1 MKQTFI
7 AWLIAARLRTLPL
20 SLSGIFFGA
29 TVALA
34 IENFDP
40 SIFHRALIVTISLQV
55 LSNFAN
61 DLGDGL
67 KGTDNENRIGPK
79 RALQAGLLSAREL
92 KTGIVVLVIL
102 TGLAIYQLLQ
112 GANLNSTSYAVL
124 AILGVL
130 SIVAALTYTLGK
142 KPYGYYGLGDF
153 MVFFFF
159 GGVAVLGTIVLFA
172 PKIPFYAIGYTLT
185 AGSLS
190 TAVLNLNNMRDHQSD
205 KASGKNTLVVRMG
218 VERAKIYHYLLLI
231 TAYIGFTFS
240 TIAVLSTSSIFLL
253 LAFIFLIPHIQ
264 KVRKVEDYRNLDDE
278 LKKIALFCFLLSVIS
293 FAIAYFKGC
302 ILIFINTF

>member
-29 TVALA
+29 TVALS

-40 SIFHRALIVTISLQV
+40 SVFHWALIVTISLQV

-102 TGLAIYQLLQ
+102 TGLAIYRLLQ
-112 GANLNSTSYAVL
+112 GANLNSTSYTVLAVL
-124 AILGVL
+124 GAL

-159 GGVAVLGTIVLFA
+159 GGVAVLGTIVLFT
-172 PKIPFYAIGYTLT
+172 PNIPIYAIGYTLT

-231 TAYIGFTFS
+231 NAYIGFTFS
-240 TIAVLSTSSIFLL
+240 TIAVLSPSSIFLV
-253 LAFIFLIPHIQ
+253 LAFVFLIPHVQ
-264 KVRKVEDYRNLDDE
+264 KVRKVEDYRNLDTE
-278 LKKIALFCFLLSVIS
+278 LKKVALFCFLLSVIS
-293 FAIAYFKGC
+293 FTIAYFK
-302 ILIFINTF
+302 

>member
-7 AWLIAARLRTLPL
+7 AWLTAARLRTLPL

-34 IENFDP
+34 IKNFNP
-40 SIFHRALIVTISLQV
+40 SVFHWALIVTISLQV

-79 RALQAGLLSAREL
+79 RELQAGLLSTREL
-92 KTGIVVLVIL
+92 KIGIVVLVIL

-124 AILGVL
+124 AVLGAL

-159 GGVAVLGTIVLFA
+159 GGVAVLGTIILFT
-172 PKIPFYAIGYTLT
+172 PKIPYSAIGYTLT

-231 TAYIGFTFS
+231 TAFIGFTFS
-240 TIAVLSTSSIFLL
+240 TITVLSSSSVFLV
-253 LAFIFLIPHIQ
+253 LAFGFLIPHIQ

-278 LKKIALFCFLLSVIS
+278 LKKIALFCFLLSVVS
-293 FAIAYFKGC
+293 FTIAYLK
-302 ILIFINTF
+302 

>member
-7 AWLIAARLRTLPL
+7 AWLTAARLRTLPL

-34 IENFDP
+34 IEKFDP
-40 SIFHRALIVTISLQV
+40 SVFHWALIVTISLQV

-124 AILGVL
+124 AVLGAL

-159 GGVAVLGTIVLFA
+159 GGVAVLGTIVLFT

-240 TIAVLSTSSIFLL
+240 TIAVLSTSSVFLV
-253 LAFIFLIPHIQ
+253 LAFVFLIPHIQ

-278 LKKIALFCFLLSVIS
+278 LKKIALFCFLLSVVS
-293 FAIAYFKGC
+293 FTIAYLK
-302 ILIFINTF
+302 

>member
-29 TVALA
+29 TVSLA
-34 IENFDP
+34 IEKFDP
-40 SIFHRALIVTISLQV
+40 SVFYWALIVTISLQV

-67 KGTDNENRIGPK
+67 KGTDNDYRIGPK

-112 GANLNSTSYAVL
+112 SANLNNTSFAVL
-124 AILGVL
+124 TVLGAL

-159 GGVAVLGTIVLFA
+159 GGVAVLGTIVLFT
-172 PKIPFYAIGYTLT
+172 PNIPFYAIGYTLT

-190 TAVLNLNNMRDHQSD
+190 TAVLNLNNMRDHKSD
-205 KASGKNTLVVRMG
+205 KSSGKNTLVVRMG
-218 VERAKIYHYLLLI
+218 VKRAKIYHYLLLV

-240 TIAVLSTSSIFLL
+240 TITVLSPSSIFLV
-253 LAFIFLIPHIQ
+253 LAFVFLIPHIQ
-264 KVRKVEDYRNLDDE
+264 KVRQVEDFRNLDGE
-278 LKKIALFCFLLSVIS
+278 LKKVALFCFVLSVVS
-293 FAIAYFKGC
+293 FTIAYLK
-302 ILIFINTF
+302 

>member
-34 IENFDP
+34 TEHFEP
-40 SIFHRALIVTISLQV
+40 SAFHWALVVTILLQV

-92 KTGIVVLVIL
+92 KAGILVLVIL
-102 TGLAIYQLLQ
+102 TGLAIFQLLQ
-112 GANLNSTSYAVL
+112 SANLNSTSYAVL
-124 AILGVL
+124 TVLGIL

-159 GGVAVLGTIVLFA
+159 GGVAVLGTIVLFT
-172 PKIPFYAIGYTLT
+172 PNIPFYAIGYTLT

-218 VERAKIYHYLLLI
+218 VECAKIYHYLLLI
-231 TAYIGFTFS
+231 TAYVGFTFS
-240 TIAVLSTSSIFLL
+240 TIAVLSPSSIFLV
-253 LAFIFLIPHIQ
+253 LAFVFLIPHIQ
-264 KVRKVEDYRNLDDE
+264 KVRNVEDYRNLDAE
-278 LKKIALFCFLLSVIS
+278 LKKVALFCFLLSVVSFTIS
-293 FAIAYFKGC
+293 FLK
-302 ILIFINTF
+302 

>member
-7 AWLIAARLRTLPL
+7 AWLTAARLRTLPL

-34 IENFDP
+34 IKNFNP
-40 SIFHRALIVTISLQV
+40 SVFHWALIVTISLQV

-92 KTGIVVLVIL
+92 KIGIVVLAIL

-124 AILGVL
+124 AVLGAL

-159 GGVAVLGTIVLFA
+159 GGVAVLGTIILFT
-172 PKIPFYAIGYTLT
+172 PKIPYSTIGYTLT

-231 TAYIGFTFS
+231 TAFIGFTFS
-240 TIAVLSTSSIFLL
+240 TITVLSSSSVFLV
-253 LAFIFLIPHIQ
+253 LAFVFLIPHIQ

-278 LKKIALFCFLLSVIS
+278 LKKIALFCFLLSVVS
-293 FAIAYFKGC
+293 FTIAYLK
-302 ILIFINTF
+302 

>member
-112 GANLNSTSYAVL
+112 DAHLNSTSYAVL
-124 AILGVL
+124 AILGAL

-240 TIAVLSTSSIFLL
+240 TIAVLSTNSVFLV
-253 LAFIFLIPHIQ
+253 LAFVFIIPHIQ
-264 KVRKVEDYRNLDDE
+264 KVRKVEDYKNLDDE
-278 LKKIALFCFLLSVIS
+278 LKKIALFCFFLSVIS
-293 FAIAYFKGC
+293 FAIAYFK
-302 ILIFINTF
+302 

>member
-29 TVALA
+29 TVVLSV
-34 IENFDP
+34 EKFDP
-40 SIFHRALIVTISLQV
+40 SVFHWALVVTISLQV

-92 KTGIVVLVIL
+92 KTGIVVLVLL

-112 GANLNSTSYAVL
+112 IANLNSTSYAVL
-124 AILGVL
+124 AVLGAL

-159 GGVAVLGTIVLFA
+159 GGVAVLGTIVLFTLE
-172 PKIPFYAIGYTLT
+172 IPLYAIGYTMT
-185 AGSLS
+185 AGALS

-218 VERAKIYHYLLLI
+218 VGRAKIYHYLLLI
-231 TAYIGFTFS
+231 TAYVGFTFS
-240 TIAVLSTSSIFLL
+240 TIAVLGPNSIFLV
-253 LAFIFLIPHIQ
+253 LAFVFLIPHIQ
-264 KVRKVEDYRNLDDE
+264 RVRKVEDYRKLDGE
-278 LKKIALFCFLLSVIS
+278 LKKIALFCFVLSVVS
-293 FAIAYFKGC
+293 FTIAFLK
-302 ILIFINTF
+302 

>member
-7 AWLIAARLRTLPL
+7 AWLTAARLRTLPL

-34 IENFDP
+34 IKNFNP
-40 SIFHRALIVTISLQV
+40 SVFHWALIVTISLQV

-92 KTGIVVLVIL
+92 KIGIVVLAIL

-124 AILGVL
+124 AVLGAL

-159 GGVAVLGTIVLFA
+159 GGVAVLGTIILFT
-172 PKIPFYAIGYTLT
+172 PKIPYSAIGYTLT

-231 TAYIGFTFS
+231 TAFIGFTFS
-240 TIAVLSTSSIFLL
+240 TITVLSSSSVFLV
-253 LAFIFLIPHIQ
+253 LAFVFLIPHIQ
-264 KVRKVEDYRNLDDE
+264 KVRKVEGYRNLDDE
-278 LKKIALFCFLLSVIS
+278 LKKIALFCFLLSVVS
-293 FAIAYFKGC
+293 FTIAYLK
-302 ILIFINTF
+302 

>member
-29 TVALA
+29 TVALS
-34 IENFDP
+34 IEKFDP
-40 SIFHRALIVTISLQV
+40 SVFHWALIVTISLQV

-92 KTGIVVLVIL
+92 KTGIVILVIL

-112 GANLNSTSYAVL
+112 GANLNNTSYAVL

-159 GGVAVLGTIVLFA
+159 GGVAVLGTIVLFT
-172 PKIPFYAIGYTLT
+172 PKIPFYAVGYTLT

-218 VERAKIYHYLLLI
+218 VRRAKIYHYLLLI

-240 TIAVLSTSSIFLL
+240 TIAVLSPSSIFLV
-253 LAFIFLIPHIQ
+253 LAFVFIIPHIQ
-264 KVRKVEDYRNLDDE
+264 KVRKVEDYKNLDDE
-278 LKKIALFCFLLSVIS
+278 LKKIALFCFFLSVIS
-293 FAIAYFKGC
+293 FAIAYFK
-302 ILIFINTF
+302 

>member
-7 AWLIAARLRTLPL
+7 AWLTAARLRTLPL

-34 IENFDP
+34 IKNFNP
-40 SIFHRALIVTISLQV
+40 SVFHWALIVTISLQV

-92 KTGIVVLVIL
+92 KIGIVVLVIL

-124 AILGVL
+124 AVLGAL

-159 GGVAVLGTIVLFA
+159 GGVAVLGTIILFT
-172 PKIPFYAIGYTLT
+172 PKIPYSAIGYTLT

-231 TAYIGFTFS
+231 TAFIGFTFS
-240 TIAVLSTSSIFLL
+240 TITVLSSSSVFLV
-253 LAFIFLIPHIQ
+253 LAFVFLIPHIQ

-278 LKKIALFCFLLSVIS
+278 LKKIALFCFLPSVVS
-293 FAIAYFKGC
+293 FTIAYHE
-302 ILIFINTF
+302 

>member
-29 TVALA
+29 TVVLS

-40 SIFHRALIVTISLQV
+40 SVFHWALVVTISLQI

-92 KTGIVVLVIL
+92 KTGILVLVIL
-102 TGLAIYQLLQ
+102 TGLAIYKLLQ
-112 GANLNSTSYAVL
+112 RANLNNTSYTVLAVL
-124 AILGVL
+124 GAL

-159 GGVAVLGTIVLFA
+159 GGVAVLGTIVLFT
-172 PKIPFYAIGYTLT
+172 PNIPFYAVGYALT

-190 TAVLNLNNMRDHQSD
+190 TAVLNLNNMRDHLSD

-218 VERAKIYHYLLLI
+218 VERSKIYHFLLLI

-240 TIAVLSTSSIFLL
+240 TIAVLSPSRIFLL
-253 LAFIFLIPHIQ
+253 LTFVFLIPHIQ
-264 KVRKVEDYRNLDDE
+264 KVRKVEDFRNLDGE
-278 LKKIALFCFLLSVIS
+278 LKKVALFCFVLSVVS
-293 FAIAYFKGC
+293 FTLAYLK
-302 ILIFINTF
+302 

>member
-112 GANLNSTSYAVL
+112 DAHLNSTSYAVL
-124 AILGVL
+124 AILGAL

-159 GGVAVLGTIVLFA
+159 GGVAVLGTIVLFT
-172 PKIPFYAIGYTLT
+172 PKIPFYAVGYTLT

-240 TIAVLSTSSIFLL
+240 TIAVLSPSSIFLV
-253 LAFIFLIPHIQ
+253 LAFVFIIPHIQ
-264 KVRKVEDYRNLDDE
+264 KVRKVEDYKNLDDE
-278 LKKIALFCFLLSVIS
+278 LKKIALFCVLLSVIS
-293 FAIAYFKGC
+293 FAIAYFK
-302 ILIFINTF
+302 

>member
-34 IENFDP
+34 IEKFDP
-40 SIFHRALIVTISLQV
+40 SVFHWALIVTISLQV

-92 KTGIVVLVIL
+92 KTGIVILVIL

-159 GGVAVLGTIVLFA
+159 GGVAVLGTIVLFT
-172 PKIPFYAIGYTLT
+172 PKIPFYAVGYTLT

-218 VERAKIYHYLLLI
+218 VRRAKIYHYLLLI

-240 TIAVLSTSSIFLL
+240 TIAVLSPSSIFLV
-253 LAFIFLIPHIQ
+253 LAFVFMIPHIQ
-264 KVRKVEDYRNLDDE
+264 KVRKVEDYKNLDDE
-278 LKKIALFCFLLSVIS
+278 LKKIALFCFFLSVIS
-293 FAIAYFKGC
+293 FAIAYFK
-302 ILIFINTF
+302 

>member
-29 TVALA
+29 TVVLSV
-34 IENFDP
+34 EKFDP
-40 SIFHRALIVTISLQV
+40 SVFHWALVVTISLQV

-92 KTGIVVLVIL
+92 KTGIVILILL

-112 GANLNSTSYAVL
+112 IANLNSTSYAVL
-124 AILGVL
+124 AVLGVL

-159 GGVAVLGTIVLFA
+159 GGVAVLGTIVLFT
-172 PKIPFYAIGYTLT
+172 PDIPLYAIGYTLT
-185 AGSLS
+185 AGALS

-218 VERAKIYHYLLLI
+218 VGRAKIYHYLLLI

-240 TIAVLSTSSIFLL
+240 TIAVLSPNSIFLV
-253 LAFIFLIPHIQ
+253 LAFVFLIPHIQ
-264 KVRKVEDYRNLDDE
+264 RVRKVEDYRNLDGE
-278 LKKIALFCFLLSVIS
+278 LKKIALFCFVLSVVS
-293 FAIAYFKGC
+293 FTIAFLK
-302 ILIFINTF
+302 

>member
-7 AWLIAARLRTLPL
+7 AWLTAARLRTLPL

-34 IENFDP
+34 IKNFNP
-40 SIFHRALIVTISLQV
+40 SVFHWALIVTISLQV

-92 KTGIVVLVIL
+92 KIGIVVLVIL

-124 AILGVL
+124 AVLGAL

-159 GGVAVLGTIVLFA
+159 GGVAVLGTIILFT
-172 PKIPFYAIGYTLT
+172 PKIPYSAIGYTLT

-231 TAYIGFTFS
+231 TAFIGFTFS
-240 TIAVLSTSSIFLL
+240 TITVLSSSSVFLV
-253 LAFIFLIPHIQ
+253 LAFVFLIPHIQ
-264 KVRKVEDYRNLDDE
+264 KVCKVEDYRNLDDE
-278 LKKIALFCFLLSVIS
+278 LKKIALFCFLLSVVS
-293 FAIAYFKGC
+293 FTIAYLK
-302 ILIFINTF
+302 

>member
-7 AWLIAARLRTLPL
+7 AWLTAARLRTLPL

-40 SIFHRALIVTISLQV
+40 SVFHWALIVTISLQV

-92 KTGIVVLVIL
+92 KTGIVVLVVL
-102 TGLAIYQLLQ
+102 TVLAIFQLLQ

-124 AILGVL
+124 AILGAL

-159 GGVAVLGTIVLFA
+159 GGVAVLGTIVLFT
-172 PKIPFYAIGYTLT
+172 PNIPFYAIGYTLT

-240 TIAVLSTSSIFLL
+240 TIAVLSTSSIFLV
-253 LAFIFLIPHIQ
+253 LAFIFLLPHIQ
-264 KVRKVEDYRNLDDE
+264 KVRKVKDYRNLDAE

-293 FAIAYFKGC
+293 FVIAYFK
-302 ILIFINTF
+302 

>member
-34 IENFDP
+34 IEKFDP
-40 SIFHRALIVTISLQV
+40 SLFHWALIVTISLQV

-92 KTGIVVLVIL
+92 KTGIVILVIL

-112 GANLNSTSYAVL
+112 GANLNNTSYAVL

-159 GGVAVLGTIVLFA
+159 GGVAVLGTIVLFT
-172 PKIPFYAIGYTLT
+172 PKIPFYAVGYTLT

-218 VERAKIYHYLLLI
+218 VRRAKIYHYLLLI

-240 TIAVLSTSSIFLL
+240 TIAVLSPSSIFLV
-253 LAFIFLIPHIQ
+253 LAFVFIIPHIQ
-264 KVRKVEDYRNLDDE
+264 KVRKVEDYKNLDDE
-278 LKKIALFCFLLSVIS
+278 LKKIALFCFFLSVIS
-293 FAIAYFKGC
+293 FAIAYFK
-302 ILIFINTF
+302 

>member
-29 TVALA
+29 TVALS

-40 SIFHRALIVTISLQV
+40 SVFHWALIVTISLQV

-92 KTGIVVLVIL
+92 KTGIVILVIL

-159 GGVAVLGTIVLFA
+159 GGVAVLGTIVLFT
-172 PKIPFYAIGYTLT
+172 PKIPFYAVGYTLT

-218 VERAKIYHYLLLI
+218 VRRAKIYHYLLLI

-240 TIAVLSTSSIFLL
+240 TIAVLSPSSIFLV
-253 LAFIFLIPHIQ
+253 LAFVFIIPHIQ
-264 KVRKVEDYRNLDDE
+264 KVRKVEDYKNLDDE
-278 LKKIALFCFLLSVIS
+278 LKKIALFCFFLSVIS
-293 FAIAYFKGC
+293 FAIAYFK
-302 ILIFINTF
+302 

>member
-29 TVALA
+29 TVVLS

-40 SIFHRALIVTISLQV
+40 SVFHWALVVTISLQI

-92 KTGIVVLVIL
+92 KTGILVLVIL
-102 TGLAIYQLLQ
+102 TGLAIYKLLQ
-112 GANLNSTSYAVL
+112 RANLNNTSYTVLAVL
-124 AILGVL
+124 GAL

-159 GGVAVLGTIVLFA
+159 GGVAVLGTIVLFT
-172 PKIPFYAIGYTLT
+172 PNIPFYAVGYALT

-190 TAVLNLNNMRDHQSD
+190 TAVLNLNNMRDHLSD

-218 VERAKIYHYLLLI
+218 VERSKIYHFLLLI

-240 TIAVLSTSSIFLL
+240 TIAVLSPSRIFLL
-253 LAFIFLIPHIQ
+253 LAFVFLIPHIQ
-264 KVRKVEDYRNLDDE
+264 KVRKVEDFRNLDGE
-278 LKKIALFCFLLSVIS
+278 LKKVALFCFVLSVVS
-293 FAIAYFKGC
+293 FTIAYLK
-302 ILIFINTF
+302 

>member
-7 AWLIAARLRTLPL
+7 AWLTAARLRTLPL

-34 IENFDP
+34 IKNFNP
-40 SIFHRALIVTISLQV
+40 SVFHWALIVTISLQV

-92 KTGIVVLVIL
+92 KIGIVVLVIL

-124 AILGVL
+124 AVLGAL

-159 GGVAVLGTIVLFA
+159 GGVAVLGTIILFT
-172 PKIPFYAIGYTLT
+172 PKIPYSAIGYTLT

-240 TIAVLSTSSIFLL
+240 TITVLSSSSVFLV
-253 LAFIFLIPHIQ
+253 LAFGFLIPHIQ

-278 LKKIALFCFLLSVIS
+278 LKKIALFCFLLSVVS
-293 FAIAYFKGC
+293 FTIAYLK
-302 ILIFINTF
+302 

>member
-29 TVALA
+29 TVVLSV
-34 IENFDP
+34 EKFDP
-40 SIFHRALIVTISLQV
+40 SVFHWALVVTISLQV

-92 KTGIVVLVIL
+92 KTGIVVLVLL

-112 GANLNSTSYAVL
+112 IANLNSTSYAVL
-124 AILGVL
+124 AVLGAL

-159 GGVAVLGTIVLFA
+159 GGVAVLGTIVLFTIE
-172 PKIPFYAIGYTLT
+172 IPLYAIGYTMT
-185 AGSLS
+185 AGALS

-218 VERAKIYHYLLLI
+218 VGRAKIYHYLLLI
-231 TAYIGFTFS
+231 TAYVGFTFS
-240 TIAVLSTSSIFLL
+240 TIAVLGPNSIFLV
-253 LAFIFLIPHIQ
+253 LAFVFLIPHIQ
-264 KVRKVEDYRNLDDE
+264 RVRKVEDYRNLDGE
-278 LKKIALFCFLLSVIS
+278 LKKIALFCFVLSVVS
-293 FAIAYFKGC
+293 FTIAFLK
-302 ILIFINTF
+302 

>member
-34 IENFDP
+34 IEKFDP
-40 SIFHRALIVTISLQV
+40 SVFHWTLIVTISLQV

-112 GANLNSTSYAVL
+112 DAHLNSTSYAVL
-124 AILGVL
+124 AILGAL

-240 TIAVLSTSSIFLL
+240 TIAVLSTSSVFLV
-253 LAFIFLIPHIQ
+253 LAFVFIIPHIQ
-264 KVRKVEDYRNLDDE
+264 KVRKVEDYKNLDDE
-278 LKKIALFCFLLSVIS
+278 LKKIALFCFFLSVIS
-293 FAIAYFKGC
+293 FAIAYFK
-302 ILIFINTF
+302 

>member
-29 TVALA
+29 TVVLSV
-34 IENFDP
+34 EKFDP
-40 SIFHRALIVTISLQV
+40 SVFHWALVVTISLQV

-92 KTGIVVLVIL
+92 KTGIVILILL

-112 GANLNSTSYAVL
+112 IANLNSTSYAVL
-124 AILGVL
+124 AVLGAL

-142 KPYGYYGLGDF
+142 KPYAYYGLGDF

-159 GGVAVLGTIVLFA
+159 GGVAVVGTIVLFT
-172 PKIPFYAIGYTLT
+172 PDIPLYAIGYTLT
-185 AGSLS
+185 AGALS

-205 KASGKNTLVVRMG
+205 KVSGKNTLVVRMG
-218 VERAKIYHYLLLI
+218 VGRAKIYHYLLLI

-240 TIAVLSTSSIFLL
+240 TIAVLSPNSIFLV
-253 LAFIFLIPHIQ
+253 LAFVFLIPHIQ
-264 KVRKVEDYRNLDDE
+264 RVRKVEDYRNLDGE
-278 LKKIALFCFLLSVIS
+278 LKKIALFCFVLSVVS
-293 FAIAYFKGC
+293 FTIAFLK
-302 ILIFINTF
+302 

>member
-40 SIFHRALIVTISLQV
+40 SVFYWALVVTISLQV

-102 TGLAIYQLLQ
+102 TGLAIYRLLQ
-112 GANLNSTSYAVL
+112 GANLNSTSYTV
-124 AILGVL
+124 LGVLGAL
-130 SIVAALTYTLGK
+130 SIVAALT
-142 KPYGYYGLGDF
+142 
-153 MVFFFF
+153 
-159 GGVAVLGTIVLFA
+159 
-172 PKIPFYAIGYTLT
+172 
-185 AGSLS
+185 
-190 TAVLNLNNMRDHQSD
+190 
-205 KASGKNTLVVRMG
+205 
-218 VERAKIYHYLLLI
+218 
-231 TAYIGFTFS
+231 
-240 TIAVLSTSSIFLL
+240 
-253 LAFIFLIPHIQ
+253 
-264 KVRKVEDYRNLDDE
+264 
-278 LKKIALFCFLLSVIS
+278 
-293 FAIAYFKGC
+293 
-302 ILIFINTF
+302 

>member
-7 AWLIAARLRTLPL
+7 AWLTAARLRTLPL

-34 IENFDP
+34 IKNFNP
-40 SIFHRALIVTISLQV
+40 SVFHWALIVTISLQV

-92 KTGIVVLVIL
+92 KIGIVVLAIL

-124 AILGVL
+124 AVLGAL

-159 GGVAVLGTIVLFA
+159 GGVAVLGTIILFT
-172 PKIPFYAIGYTLT
+172 PKIPYSAIGYTLT

-240 TIAVLSTSSIFLL
+240 TITVLSSSSVFLV
-253 LAFIFLIPHIQ
+253 LAFGFLIPHIQ

-278 LKKIALFCFLLSVIS
+278 LKKIALFCFLLSVVS
-293 FAIAYFKGC
+293 FTIAYLK
-302 ILIFINTF
+302 

>member
-29 TVALA
+29 TVVLSV
-34 IENFDP
+34 EKFDP
-40 SIFHRALIVTISLQV
+40 SVFHWALVVTISLQV

-92 KTGIVVLVIL
+92 KTGIVILILL

-112 GANLNSTSYAVL
+112 IANLNRTSYAVL
-124 AILGVL
+124 AVLGVL

-159 GGVAVLGTIVLFA
+159 GGVAVLGTIVLFT
-172 PKIPFYAIGYTLT
+172 PDIPLYAIGYTLT
-185 AGSLS
+185 AGALS

-205 KASGKNTLVVRMG
+205 KVSGKNTLVVRMG
-218 VERAKIYHYLLLI
+218 VGRAKIYHYLLLI

-240 TIAVLSTSSIFLL
+240 TIAVLSPNSIFLV
-253 LAFIFLIPHIQ
+253 LAFVFLIPHIQ
-264 KVRKVEDYRNLDDE
+264 RVRKVEDYRNLDGE
-278 LKKIALFCFLLSVIS
+278 LKKIALFCFVLSVVS
-293 FAIAYFKGC
+293 FTIAFLK
-302 ILIFINTF
+302 

>member
-7 AWLIAARLRTLPL
+7 AWLTAARLRTLPL

-34 IENFDP
+34 INNFNP
-40 SIFHRALIVTISLQV
+40 SVFHWALIVTISLQV

-92 KTGIVVLVIL
+92 KIGIVVLAIL

-124 AILGVL
+124 AVLGAL

-159 GGVAVLGTIVLFA
+159 GGVAVLGTIILFT
-172 PKIPFYAIGYTLT
+172 PKIPYSAIGYTLT

-240 TIAVLSTSSIFLL
+240 TITVLSSSSVFLV
-253 LAFIFLIPHIQ
+253 LAFGFLIPHIQ

-278 LKKIALFCFLLSVIS
+278 LKKIALFCFLLSVVS
-293 FAIAYFKGC
+293 FTIAYLK
-302 ILIFINTF
+302 

>member
-34 IENFDP
+34 IEKFDP
-40 SIFHRALIVTISLQV
+40 SVFHWALIVTISLQV

-92 KTGIVVLVIL
+92 KTGIVILVIL

-112 GANLNSTSYAVL
+112 GANLNNTSYAVL

-159 GGVAVLGTIVLFA
+159 GGVAVLGTIVLFT
-172 PKIPFYAIGYTLT
+172 PKIPFYAVGYTLT

-218 VERAKIYHYLLLI
+218 VRRAKIYHYLLLI

-240 TIAVLSTSSIFLL
+240 TIAVLSPSSIFLV
-253 LAFIFLIPHIQ
+253 LAFVFIIPHIQ
-264 KVRKVEDYRNLDDE
+264 KVRKVEDYKNLDDE
-278 LKKIALFCFLLSVIS
+278 LKKIALFCFFLSVIS
-293 FAIAYFKGC
+293 FAIAYFK
-302 ILIFINTF
+302 

>member
-7 AWLIAARLRTLPL
+7 AWLTAARLRTLPL

-34 IENFDP
+34 INNFNP
-40 SIFHRALIVTISLQV
+40 SVFHWALIVTISLQV

-92 KTGIVVLVIL
+92 KIGIVVLVIL

-124 AILGVL
+124 AVLGAL

-159 GGVAVLGTIVLFA
+159 GGVAVLGTIILFT
-172 PKIPFYAIGYTLT
+172 PKIPYSAIGYTLT

-240 TIAVLSTSSIFLL
+240 TITVLSSSSVFLV
-253 LAFIFLIPHIQ
+253 LAFVFLIPHIQ

-278 LKKIALFCFLLSVIS
+278 LKKIALFCFLLSVVS
-293 FAIAYFKGC
+293 FTIAYLK
-302 ILIFINTF
+302 

>member
-7 AWLIAARLRTLPL
+7 AWFIAARLRTLPL

-40 SIFHRALIVTISLQV
+40 SVFHWALIVTISLQV

-92 KTGIVVLVIL
+92 KTGIVILILL

-112 GANLNSTSYAVL
+112 IANLNSTSYAVL
-124 AILGVL
+124 AVLGVL

-159 GGVAVLGTIVLFA
+159 GGVAVLGTIVLFT
-172 PKIPFYAIGYTLT
+172 PDIPLYAIGYTLT
-185 AGSLS
+185 AGALS

-205 KASGKNTLVVRMG
+205 KVSGKNTLVVRMG
-218 VERAKIYHYLLLI
+218 VGRAKIYHYLLLI

-240 TIAVLSTSSIFLL
+240 TIAVLSPNSIFLV
-253 LAFIFLIPHIQ
+253 LAFVFLIPHIQ
-264 KVRKVEDYRNLDDE
+264 RVRKVEDYRNLDGE
-278 LKKIALFCFLLSVIS
+278 LKKIALFCFVLSVVS
-293 FAIAYFKGC
+293 FTIAFLK
-302 ILIFINTF
+302 

>member
-1 MKQTFI
+1 MKQTLI

-29 TVALA
+29 TVSLA
-34 IENFDP
+34 IEKFDP
-40 SIFHRALIVTISLQV
+40 SVFHWALIVTISLQV

-67 KGTDNENRIGPK
+67 KGTDNDYRIGPK

-102 TGLAIYQLLQ
+102 TGMAIYQLLQ
-112 GANLNSTSYAVL
+112 SANLNNTSFAVL
-124 AILGVL
+124 TVLGAL

-159 GGVAVLGTIVLFA
+159 GGVAVLGTIVLFT
-172 PKIPFYAIGYTLT
+172 PNIPFYAIGYTLT

-190 TAVLNLNNMRDHQSD
+190 TAVLNLNNMRDHKSD
-205 KASGKNTLVVRMG
+205 KSSGKNTLVVRMG
-218 VERAKIYHYLLLI
+218 VERAKIYHYLLLV
-231 TAYIGFTFS
+231 TAYVGFIFS
-240 TIAVLSTSSIFLL
+240 TITVLSPSSIFLV
-253 LAFIFLIPHIQ
+253 LAFVFLIPHIQ
-264 KVRKVEDYRNLDDE
+264 KVRQVEDFRNLDGE
-278 LKKIALFCFLLSVIS
+278 LKKVALFCFILSVVS
-293 FAIAYFKGC
+293 FTIAYLK
-302 ILIFINTF
+302 

>member
-7 AWLIAARLRTLPL
+7 AWLTAARLRTLPL

-29 TVALA
+29 TVVLA
-34 IENFDP
+34 IKNFNP
-40 SIFHRALIVTISLQV
+40 SVFHWALIVTISLQV

-102 TGLAIYQLLQ
+102 TVLAIYQLLQ

-124 AILGVL
+124 AVLGAL

-159 GGVAVLGTIVLFA
+159 GGVAVLGTIILFT
-172 PKIPFYAIGYTLT
+172 PKIPYSAIGYTLT

-240 TIAVLSTSSIFLL
+240 TITILSSSSVFLV
-253 LAFIFLIPHIQ
+253 LAFVFLIPHIQ

-278 LKKIALFCFLLSVIS
+278 LKKIALFCFLLSVVS
-293 FAIAYFKGC
+293 FTIAYLK
-302 ILIFINTF
+302 

>member
-29 TVALA
+29 TVVLS

-40 SIFHRALIVTISLQV
+40 SVFHWALVVTISLQI

-92 KTGIVVLVIL
+92 KTGILVLVIL
-102 TGLAIYQLLQ
+102 TGLAIYKLLQ
-112 GANLNSTSYAVL
+112 RANLNSTSYTVLAVL
-124 AILGVL
+124 GAL

-159 GGVAVLGTIVLFA
+159 GGVAVLGTIVLFT
-172 PKIPFYAIGYTLT
+172 PNIPFYAVGYALT

-218 VERAKIYHYLLLI
+218 VERSKIYHFLLLI

-240 TIAVLSTSSIFLL
+240 TIAVLSPSRIFLL
-253 LAFIFLIPHIQ
+253 LAFVFLIPHIQ
-264 KVRKVEDYRNLDDE
+264 KVRKVEDFRNLDGE
-278 LKKIALFCFLLSVIS
+278 LKKVALFCFVLSVVS
-293 FAIAYFKGC
+293 FTIAYLK
-302 ILIFINTF
+302 

>member
-29 TVALA
+29 TVVLS

-40 SIFHRALIVTISLQV
+40 SVFHWALVVTISLQI

-92 KTGIVVLVIL
+92 KTGILVLVIL
-102 TGLAIYQLLQ
+102 TGLAIYKLLQ
-112 GANLNSTSYAVL
+112 RANLNNTSYTVLAVL
-124 AILGVL
+124 GAL

-159 GGVAVLGTIVLFA
+159 GGVAVLGTIVLFT
-172 PKIPFYAIGYTLT
+172 PNIPFYAVGYALT

-190 TAVLNLNNMRDHQSD
+190 TAVLNLNNMRDHLSD

-218 VERAKIYHYLLLI
+218 VERSKIYHFLLLI

-240 TIAVLSTSSIFLL
+240 TIAVLSPSRIFLL
-253 LAFIFLIPHIQ
+253 LTFVFLIPHIQ
-264 KVRKVEDYRNLDDE
+264 KVRKVEDFRNLDGE
-278 LKKIALFCFLLSVIS
+278 LKKVALFCFVLSVVS
-293 FAIAYFKGC
+293 FTIAYLK
-302 ILIFINTF
+302 

>member
-7 AWLIAARLRTLPL
+7 AWLTAARLRTLPL

-34 IENFDP
+34 IKNFNP
-40 SIFHRALIVTISLQV
+40 SVFHWALIVTISLQV

-92 KTGIVVLVIL
+92 KIGIVVLAIL
-102 TGLAIYQLLQ
+102 TGLAIYKLLQ

-124 AILGVL
+124 AVLGAL

-159 GGVAVLGTIVLFA
+159 GGVAVLGTIILFT
-172 PKIPFYAIGYTLT
+172 PKIPYSAIGYTLT

-205 KASGKNTLVVRMG
+205 KASSKNTLVVRMG

-231 TAYIGFTFS
+231 TACIGFTFS
-240 TIAVLSTSSIFLL
+240 TIAVLGPSRIFLV
-253 LAFIFLIPHIQ
+253 LAFVFLIPHLQ
-264 KVRKVEDYRNLDDE
+264 KVRIVEDFRDLDAE
-278 LKKIALFCFLLSVIS
+278 LKKVALFCFLLSVVS
-293 FAIAYFKGC
+293 FTIAYLK
-302 ILIFINTF
+302 

>member
-29 TVALA
+29 TVVLSV
-34 IENFDP
+34 EKFDP
-40 SIFHRALIVTISLQV
+40 SVFHWALVVTISLQV

-92 KTGIVVLVIL
+92 KTGIVILILL

-112 GANLNSTSYAVL
+112 IANLNSTSYAVL
-124 AILGVL
+124 AVLGVL

-159 GGVAVLGTIVLFA
+159 GGVAVLGTIVLFT
-172 PKIPFYAIGYTLT
+172 PDIPLYAIGYTLT
-185 AGSLS
+185 AGALS

-205 KASGKNTLVVRMG
+205 KVSGKNTLVVRMG
-218 VERAKIYHYLLLI
+218 VGRAKIYHYLLLI

-240 TIAVLSTSSIFLL
+240 TIAVLSPNSIFLV
-253 LAFIFLIPHIQ
+253 LAFVFLIPHIQ
-264 KVRKVEDYRNLDDE
+264 RVRKVEDYRNLDGE
-278 LKKIALFCFLLSVIS
+278 LKKIALFCFVLSVVS
-293 FAIAYFKGC
+293 FTIAFLK
-302 ILIFINTF
+302 

>member
-40 SIFHRALIVTISLQV
+40 SIFHWALIVTISLQV

-112 GANLNSTSYAVL
+112 DANLNSTSYAVL
-124 AILGVL
+124 ALLGAL

-159 GGVAVLGTIVLFA
+159 GGVAVLGTIVLFT
-172 PKIPFYAIGYTLT
+172 PKIPFYAVGYTLT

-240 TIAVLSTSSIFLL
+240 TIAVLSTSSIFLV
-253 LAFIFLIPHIQ
+253 LAFIFLLPHIQ
-264 KVRKVEDYRNLDDE
+264 KVRKVNDYRNLDAE

-293 FAIAYFKGC
+293 FVIAYFK
-302 ILIFINTF
+302 